1 MRESFTIMEAQ
12 KLNRNELETRLTK
25 CREDLESLGMEHVD
39 ACKFIGE
46 VGNIMCCLKEMFRAR
61 KGNSGKYRL
70 ET

>member
-12 KLNRNELETRLTK
+12 KLNRNELEARLTK

-46 VGNIMCCLKEMFRAR
+46 VGNIMCCLKEMFMAR

>member
-1 MRESFTIMEAQ
+1 MRESFTIVEAQ
-12 KLNRNELETRLTK
+12 KLNRNELEARLTK

>member
-12 KLNRNELETRLTK
+12 KLNRNELEARLTK

-61 KGNSGKYRL
+61 KGNSEKYRL
-70 ET
+70 EK

>member
-12 KLNRNELETRLTK
+12 KLNRNELEARLTK

-46 VGNIMCCLKEMFRAR
+46 VGNIMFCLKEMFRAR
-61 KGNSGKYRL
+61 KGNSGKYHL

>member
-1 MRESFTIMEAQ
+1 MRESFTIMEVQ
-12 KLNRNELETRLTK
+12 KLYRNELEARLTK

>member
-12 KLNRNELETRLTK
+12 KLNRNELEARLTK

-61 KGNSGKYRL
+61 NGNSGKYRL

>member
-12 KLNRNELETRLTK
+12 KLNRNELEARLTK
-25 CREDLESLGMEHVD
+25 CREDLESLGMEHAD

-46 VGNIMCCLKEMFRAR
+46 VGNIMCCLKEMFGAR

>member
-12 KLNRNELETRLTK
+12 KLNRNELEARLTK
-25 CREDLESLGMEHVD
+25 CREDLGMEHVD

>member
-12 KLNRNELETRLTK
+12 KLNRNELEARLTK

-61 KGNSGKYRL
+61 KGNSGKYHL